1 MDPEPTGTRNP
12 SDEQN
17 GMDPVSGAE
26 QNCMDP
32 DSGAE
37 QNWMDPDSG
46 AEQNCMDPDRGAEQN
61 LLWNVK
67 ISPEGHSDRA
77 EELCRLPVPRRRKR

>member
-32 DSGAE
+32 D
-37 QNWMDPDSG
+37 
-46 AEQNCMDPDRGAEQN
+46 RGAEQN
-61 LLWNVK
+61 LL
-67 ISPEGHSDRA
+67 
-77 EELCRLPVPRRRKR
+77 